1 MKRLALL
8 LPLMLSL
15 AACDQLGIDTPA
27 KVEAARAAEGKA
39 IGSACRQSMRALE
52 DCYAMNPKASKAA
65 IFSGWKEMDQY
76 MRDNNIPAI
85 APAAAASAA
94 SSDAAGGDDGAAPSP
109 DKRAKTDK
117 GGAKTDRGGDNGEKT
132 SSK

>member
-1 MKRLALL
+1 MKRLVLL
-8 LPLMLSL
+8 LPLTLAL

-52 DCYAMNPKASKAA
+52 DCYSQNPKASKAA

-76 MRDNNIPAI
+76 MRDNNIQGIPPAT
-85 APAAAASAA
+85 ASAA
-94 SSDAAGGDDGAAPSP
+94 SSDASGGDGDSSGKD
-109 DKRAKTDK
+109 DKIVDKATDK
-117 GGAKTDRGGDNGEKT
+117 GAKSGAKSDKA